1 MGTFNR
7 SKDTDILRE
16 SIALRLAAAGIETAQ
31 HEADQIV
38 DVTQAD
44 PELIQAIMQRRLAGE
59 PLGLI
64 LGITTFSGL
73 PLHVVPG
80 TLVPRLETEL
90 LAQTALSTLTAMQ
103 MTGTR
108 IIDMCC
114 GVGNLAITI
123 GYHAPATQIWA
134 VDLTESCIQ
143 AAQKNVALY
152 NLGSRIHVLQGDL
165 FEPLQGRELEGT
177 IDMIVCN
184 PPYISTKRLASERAG
199 LLEYEPREAFDAG
212 PYGLSI
218 HQRVVSAA
226 LPFLKP
232 GGYLLFEF
240 GEGQARQVRI
250 LFERT
255 RAYNEIRMIPDA
267 NGNERVA
274 IGQKN

>member
-73 PLHVVPG
+73 TLHVVPG

-103 MTGTR
+103 MTDAR

-123 GYHAPATQIWA
+123 GYHALANQIWA